1 MDVGS
6 ILVLLSI
13 MLLVALFVSQPF
25 FDQEKDVSEEERE
38 LSRLQAER
46 ERMYKRIEELDF
58 DYELEKIAPKDYQRA
73 RQTLVK
79 EAALI
84 VKKIDELEEKQQI
97 ERKPLSGEAIQ
108 KSPPRT
114 EVDEIETLIASRRR
128 ELGTKKYKFCPHC
141 GHVVGSSDQY
151 CVKCGERLA
160 S

>member
-13 MLLVALFVSQPF
+13 MLLVAVFVSQPF
-25 FDQEKDVSEEERE
+25 FDQETDGSEEERE

-58 DYELEKIAPKDYQRA
+58 DYELGKIDSKDYQRA
-73 RQTLVK
+73 RQTLIK

-84 VKKIDELEEKQQI
+84 VKTIDELEEKQRI
-97 ERKPLSGEAIQ
+97 DRRPLSGEAIQ

-128 ELGTKKYKFCPHC
+128 ELGNKKHKFCPHC

-151 CVKCGERLA
+151 CVQCGERLT

>member
-13 MLLVALFVSQPF
+13 MLLVAVFVSQPF
-25 FDQEKDVSEEERE
+25 FDQEADVLEGERE
-38 LSRLQAER
+38 LSRLKAER
-46 ERMYKRIEELDF
+46 ERLYKRIEELDF
-58 DYELEKIAPKDYQRA
+58 DYELGKIAPNDLQRA
-73 RQTLVK
+73 RQTLIK
-79 EAALI
+79 KAALI

-97 ERKPLSGEAIQ
+97 DRRPLSGEAIQ

-128 ELGTKKYKFCPHC
+128 ELGSKKHKFCPHC

-151 CVKCGERLA
+151 CVQCGERLA